1 MRDRRTLVIQV
12 STPMWRGKAYSEDCA
27 WIWSDSRTLRFPY
40 SKKEQTGKYSIVE
53 GHTLKSIS
61 GNAHGEAGE
70 ALDLLL
76 FETFF

>member
-12 STPMWRGKAYSEDCA
+12 STPIVAWQSVFRGLRVDLVR
-27 WIWSDSRTLRFPY
+27 RTLRFPY